1 MYRFLIICM
10 VSLLALVGKDALADE
25 LLIVTHPESSIGE
38 LSRQQASH
46 IFLGRLRQ
54 LPSGERVTVIDVEPL
69 RAAFYQHLVGRNLAE
84 INAYWARLQF
94 SGRTQPPLRV
104 ASAQE
109 AIELVL
115 DSRSAIA
122 FVRADQL
129 DPRARVVMRL
139 GP

>member
-1 MYRFLIICM
+1 MNRFLIICM

-25 LLIVTHPESSIGE
+25 LLIVTHPQSSIGE

-69 RAAFYQHLVGRNLAE
+69 RADFYQRLVGRNLAE

-104 ASAQE
+104 NSGEE
-109 AIELVL
+109 ALALVL
-115 DSRSAIA
+115 ESRGAVA
-122 FVRADQL
+122 FIRADQL